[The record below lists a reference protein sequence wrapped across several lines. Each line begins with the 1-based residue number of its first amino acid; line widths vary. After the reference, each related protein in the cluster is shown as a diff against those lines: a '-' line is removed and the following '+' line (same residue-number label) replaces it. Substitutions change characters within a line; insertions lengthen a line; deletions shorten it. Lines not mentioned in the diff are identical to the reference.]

1 MAKAYRSEDLDRAAA
16 VALGEYDPDQS
27 IPTLMLMISGGLVE
41 ALRELSRKSGL
52 TVDAVVIEAIER
64 LAVERGVNVERIGKP

>member
-16 VALGEYDPDQS
+16 ISLGEYDPDQS
-27 IPTLMLMISGGLVE
+27 IATLVLMISGGLVE
-41 ALRELSRKSGL
+41 AVRELSRKSGL

-64 LAVERGVNVERIGKP
+64 LAIERGVDVERIGKP